1 MMVDVVPKCC
11 KFVEAIVMEHQSL
24 IHIFLLIEEEH
35 AEALAE
41 ELLRLLF

>member
-1 MMVDVVPKCC
+1 MVVDIVPECC
-11 KFVEAIVMEHQSL
+11 EFVEAIVMEHQSL

-35 AEALAE
+35 AEALSE